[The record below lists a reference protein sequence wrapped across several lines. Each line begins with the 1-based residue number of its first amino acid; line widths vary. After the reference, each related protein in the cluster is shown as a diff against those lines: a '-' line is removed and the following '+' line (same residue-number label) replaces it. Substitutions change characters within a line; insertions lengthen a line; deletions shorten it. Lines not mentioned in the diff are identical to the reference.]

1 MENLESAESKSQNE
15 LVDCRVRIII
25 LFIPE
30 KIKYVQICKRARNVH
45 LKIYDAHE
53 MYVRITYCLNEQMI
67 FDFRLLNIHVILHFS
82 ISFYLLFV
90 LCKLFF
96 HKYEKLVYQNMF
108 ALSKD
113 IQFSIF
119 FLNRRY
125 VIICFFCYTSK

>member
-1 MENLESAESKSQNE
+1 M
-15 LVDCRVRIII
+15 
-25 LFIPE
+25 
-30 KIKYVQICKRARNVH
+30 QICKRARNVH

-125 VIICFFCYTSK
+125 VIICFFLLYIEVNSLP